1 MGVAIGGRATR
12 ERLRVMRRRYE
23 DALTAAQSD
32 PGARSQARLNVVI
45 NLFMQATGFAKLGQ
59 DISSFVSERA
69 LNAAAQV
76 ADQPNPQTGANGRG
90 GSGRGGRGGGGGRSR
105 SDPDSDG
112 DGEAAGAIFSGA
124 GDDEEAVT
132 SSDWIKEAV
141 ISFSPPPQ
149 GEITL
154 TLAKK

>member
-1 MGVAIGGRATR
+1 MTFRDDDNDLIPDAIENPNGDLVVDAGETNPFDRDSDDDGIEDGV
-12 ERLRVMRRRYE
+12 E
-23 DALTAAQSD
+23 DANQDGVVDAGETAA
-32 PGARSQARLNVVI
+32 N
-45 NLFMQATGFAKLGQ
+45 N
-59 DISSFVSERA
+59 
-69 LNAAAQV
+69 
-76 ADQPNPQTGANGRG
+76 
-90 GSGRGGRGGGGGRSR
+90 
-105 SDPDSDG
+105 PDSDG